1 MLTERGTQSVSFF
14 KMCNLYLPTVGP
26 FLQHYLTSFNPLYS
40 SFCWKLF
47 DMFFRSKQKAQFFK
61 ESSRF
66 LLPQL
71 KTLGLPAR
79 LDKLTKDHTP
89 AFLCM
94 HIWRF

>member
-1 MLTERGTQSVSFF
+1 
-14 KMCNLYLPTVGP
+14 
-26 FLQHYLTSFNPLYS
+26 
-40 SFCWKLF
+40 
-47 DMFFRSKQKAQFFK
+47 MFFRSKQKAHFFK